1 MTASTQGSEAGIESH
16 LPQMAVRILEVA
28 RVAAVERCLC
38 RFDDAGTGA
47 LGLLQDGINFSNS
60 APTIPFVLNPR
71 PSR

>member
-1 MTASTQGSEAGIESH
+1 
-16 LPQMAVRILEVA
+16 MAVRILEVA